1 MKTRRIVCALAILF
15 SIASSAYAQTVAP
28 GMSSPATIFSVD
40 ARDLGFDIHTSATSS
55 PMGCS
60 WANTFRI
67 QPSMSNYEAMVSTAL
82 TLYTTGKPVT
92 FYVYKCDTDGA
103 SIVASVG
110 S

>member
-1 MKTRRIVCALAILF
+1 MNIRVICALSILCAF
-15 SIASSAYAQTVAP
+15 ASSAYAQTVAP
-28 GMSSPATIFSVD
+28 GTTTPATITSID

-67 QPSMSNYEAMVSTAL
+67 QPSMSNYNALVSTAL
-82 TLYTTGKPVT
+82 TLYTTGKQAT

-103 SIVASVG
+103 SIVAAVG
-110 S
+110 SQ